1 MAVAFGGEDFTN
13 DLGIERLEDESQVAY
28 ARQAL
33 CVAARAAH
41 VLALDTPY
49 FKLRNPDGLRDNAL
63 RAKSIGFKGKFA
75 IHPEQI
81 DTLNEC
87 FSPSAQEI
95 VHAERVVGAFEEA
108 ERRGRAWM
116 SLDGWV
122 IDVPVVKRA
131 RALLELA
138 RRARAER

>member
-1 MAVAFGGEDFTN
+1 
-13 DLGIERLEDESQVAY
+13 
-28 ARQAL
+28 
-33 CVAARAAH
+33 

-49 FKLRNPDGLRDNAL
+49 FKLRDPDGLKSNSL
-63 RAKSIGFKGKFA
+63 HAKSIGFKGKFA
-75 IHPEQI
+75 IHPEQL
-81 DTLNEC
+81 DALNEC
-87 FSPSAQEI
+87 FSPSAQE
-95 VHAERVVGAFEEA
+95 VAHAERIVAAFEEA
-108 ERRGRAWM
+108 EQRGRGST

>member
-1 MAVAFGGEDFTN
+1 M
-13 DLGIERLEDESQVAY
+13 GIERIEDETQVLY
-28 ARQAL
+28 ARSQL

-49 FKLRNPDGLRDNAL
+49 FKLRDSDGLRANAL
-63 RAKSIGFKGKFA
+63 AAKRLGFKGKFA
-75 IHPEQI
+75 IHPEQVAP
-81 DTLNEC
+81 LNEC
-87 FSPSAQEI
+87 FSPSPQE
-95 VHAERVVGAFEEA
+95 VAHARRVIAAFEEA
-108 ERRGRAWM
+108 EAQGRGST

-138 RRARAER
+138 ARER